1 MEVGCKRI
9 GKLMS
14 EIENVLEA
22 FVSNDPHRIVHC
34 DFVKS
39 VGRIDHIPSVR
50 IPIGQE
56 VEE

>member
-1 MEVGCKRI
+1 
-9 GKLMS
+9 MS